1 MDEKKGF
8 VESSLE
14 HMIKV
19 WGALDYDNIKIS
31 EALSEKGVNLTG
43 IANQIDD
50 AMNNLIEDYELKIP
64 KKNY

>member
-19 WGALDYDNIKIS
+19 WTALDYDNIKIV
-31 EALSEKGVNLTG
+31 EALAENGINL
-43 IANQIDD
+43 IAMSNDMDD
-50 AMNNLIEDYELKIP
+50 AMNDLIEEHELAVI
-64 KKNY
+64 KKQY

>member
-19 WGALDYDNIKIS
+19 WEALDYDNTQIVV
-31 EALSEKGVNLTG
+31 ALGNKGINLVE
-43 IANQIDD
+43 IAKQMDD
-50 AMNNLIEDYELKIP
+50 AMNDLIEDYELKIP
-64 KKNY
+64 KKEY